1 MSEIKKVV
9 LYKHGVGY
17 FERKAQIEGNA
28 EIRLSFRV
36 EEMNDVLKSLTLF
49 DSGGGTV
56 TSVSYDNQKPISR
69 LLEESSLNIPAQG
82 GGQALLAA
90 IRGATVLVSA
100 GNRMVT
106 GQIVGIE
113 QRTSSSHG
121 AVSVLP
127 RLTLFDESGT
137 LHAFDLPEISNVRFL
152 DEHIVSEIRFH
163 FETLLAA
170 TKQDTKNLKLFAR
183 GEGERTL
190 SISYVVECP
199 IWKTSYRVA
208 ISSDEKEAPYLQ
220 GWALVDNPQDEDWS
234 EVELS
239 LVSGLP
245 VSFTHDL
252 YSPRYLKRKE
262 IQVEREAAA
271 GPVMTEGALRQARGG
286 PPGGGGGNLFADEVG
301 DVLFSAQDYGEL
313 CFEAAEPAPMAAFAP
328 PPAPSRAAQMAA
340 SQKVETVAQSVG
352 QLFEYRIDCPV
363 TVQRNQ
369 SALVPIVGSPFEG
382 SRKILYNRN
391 NRAENPFAII
401 DFKNTTGLTLEG
413 GPLTVFED
421 DVYAGE
427 AMLDTLGPDQERMI
441 PYAVDLSV
449 EAKVED
455 RQTEHVTLE
464 TMVDGIWTQ
473 RQARY
478 GTTRYIFANNSD
490 RAKELILEQSIR
502 PGELVKTP
510 EPISESRNYWRFAL
524 TLAPKQTTEFTVT
537 VKHDEETRQNLVHAD
552 PQWICSYLRYVRGSR
567 YLTDF
572 LSKTEELGRLL
583 AELTAQEQEAHR
595 RVHEINQEQA
605 RIRENLAKLSQSTD
619 EVRLRSRY
627 VRQLEEQEDELAAI
641 ASRLQELSKQ
651 QEEHNKVI
659 QEHIRSLRF
668 EQAFEENE

>member
-17 FERKAQIEGNA
+17 FERKAQVEGNA
-28 EIRLSFRV
+28 EIRLSFRA

-49 DSGGGTV
+49 DSGGGAV

-69 LLEESSLNIPAQG
+69 LLEESSLNIPANG

-90 IRGATVLVSA
+90 IRGATVMVSA

-121 AVSVLP
+121 TVTTLP
-127 RLTLFDESGT
+127 RLTIFDDTGS
-137 LHAFDLPEISNVRFL
+137 LHAFDLQEISNVRFM

-170 TKQDTKNLKLFAR
+170 TKRDTKNLKLFAR

-190 SISYVVECP
+190 SITYVVECP
-199 IWKTSYRVA
+199 VWKTSYRVA
-208 ISSDEKEAPYLQ
+208 LSSDEKEAPYLQ
-220 GWALVDNPQDEDWS
+220 GWALIDNPQDEDWS

-262 IQVEREAAA
+262 ILVEREAAA

-286 PPGGGGGNLFADEVG
+286 VAVGGGGP
-301 DVLFSAQDYGEL
+301 AQDYGEL
-313 CFEAAEPAPMAAFAP
+313 CFEEAESAAPRTVAFGLL
-328 PPAPSRAAQMAA
+328 APSRATQMAA

-382 SRKILYNRN
+382 RRKILYNRN
-391 NRAENPFAII
+391 NRVENPFAII

-449 EAKVED
+449 EAKVEE
-455 RQTEHVTLE
+455 QQAEHVTLE

-478 GTTRYIFANNSD
+478 ATTRYLFANNSD
-490 RAKELILEQSIR
+490 RAKELILEQPIT

-510 EPISESRNYWRFAL
+510 NPVSESRNYWRFAL
-524 TLAPKQTTEFTVT
+524 TLAPKQSTEFTVT

-552 PQWICSYLRYVRGSR
+552 PQWICNYLRYVRGSR

-572 LSKTEELGRLL
+572 LSKTEELARLL
-583 AELTAQEQEAHR
+583 AEVTTQEQEAHR
-595 RVHEINQEQA
+595 RVNEINQEQV

-619 EVRLRSRY
+619 EARLRSRY
-627 VRQLEEQEDELAAI
+627 VRQLEEQEDELGAI
-641 ASRLQELSKQ
+641 ASQLQDLSATR
-651 QEEHNKVI
+651 EEHRKAI
-659 QEHIRSLRF
+659 QNHLRSLRF
-668 EQAFEENE
+668 EQAFEEN